1 MLYRVS
7 RILSYL
13 FHPIFLPGLIII
25 LLKLVLP
32 IPLFYS
38 FLPQK
43 LFIALLLFVVGYTTI
58 IPLSFVYFLKRLGMI
73 NDIELSKQADRPK
86 VYLFTSG
93 FFIALAYFLYHRG
106 NLFAPTSVIII
117 AMTVNILGLFIFSY
131 IDKISVHASGLAG
144 MAGIFLALFTIYRD
158 TNLIPVFLGTLI
170 IFGLVSSAR
179 LYLGNHNLRQIITG
193 SIWGLTSCFIIVF
206 YFIRIA

>member
-1 MLYRVS
+1 MLYRAS

-43 LFIALLLFVVGYTTI
+43 LFVALLFFVIGYTTI

-73 NDIELSKQADRPK
+73 NDIELSKQQDRPK

-106 NLFAPTSVIII
+106 SLFTPTSVIII

-131 IDKISVHASGLAG
+131 FDKISVHAAGLAG

-158 TNLIPVFLGTLI
+158 TKLVPVFLSILVI
-170 IFGLVSSAR
+170 YGLVSSAR
-179 LYLGNHNLRQIITG
+179 LYLGNHNLKQIITG
-193 SIWGLTSCFIIVF
+193 SAWGLISCFTIVF
-206 YFIRIA
+206 YFIKIA